1 MRFFAFILF
10 VAFAGFPPPNAK
22 AQELDVTE
30 IVEAHEAYTARDSNR
45 NRNRLLAALEDYQD
59 DAAVET
65 VQAYRAILAND
76 IESGRYSR
84 IRESALAT
92 AAHLEPVADVL
103 PKLHIEAKFFAAIA
117 LFNGRQ
123 DSDAMIEMAHVQGLA
138 QSIVDETGSRPDWA
152 TDLRWKA
159 EAWRMAMEAYFMS
172 TNARYPSEPKVQSV
186 LDKYPYS
193 EQSVTEEGESL
204 QAEETLPRCPA
215 KMVQKPRLRYSAKQ
229 AFKGMYGAVI
239 LGFQTDSDGRV
250 VNPRVL
256 ASIPSEEFD
265 QRSLDVVGQW
275 RLEAENPEDVGVTCR
290 LNNSNV
296 VQPLTFSL
304 N

>member
-1 MRFFAFILF
+1 MRVFICFVFALFAASSFFEAS
-10 VAFAGFPPPNAK
+10 

-30 IVEAHEAYTARDSNR
+30 IVEAHEAYTARDSYR
-45 NRNRLLAALEDYQD
+45 NRNRLLAALEAYQD
-59 DAAVET
+59 DAAIET

-76 IESGRYSR
+76 VESGRFSR

-92 AAHLEPVADVL
+92 AAHLEPVSDIL

-123 DSDAMIEMAHVQGLA
+123 DSDAIIEMAHVQGLA
-138 QSIVDETGSRPDWA
+138 QSIVAEAGSRPDWA
-152 TDLRWKA
+152 SDFRWKA

-172 TNARYPSEPKVQSV
+172 TNARYPSELKVQSV
-186 LDKYPYS
+186 LDEYPYS
-193 EQSVTEEGESL
+193 EQPASEDGACI

-215 KMVQKPRLRYSAKQ
+215 KMGQKPKLRYSAKQ

-239 LGFQTDSDGRV
+239 LGFETDADGRV

-265 QRSLDVVGQW
+265 QRSLDVIGQW
-275 RLEAENPEDVGVTCR
+275 RLEAENPEDVGVKCR

-296 VQPLTFSL
+296 VQPLTFYL